1 MEYIKEICA
10 DFSGEG
16 LFDYITA
23 VQGDSARG
31 VRIKIIANNQQYIPE
46 SGASAVLRAKKP
58 DGTYILNDGA
68 IEDGG
73 TIKAM
78 FGEQMTAAVG
88 NCRCELTL
96 YGANGGTLTTVK
108 FILKVSPASLAPDIE
123 SKDEFQSLENALT
136 DVKKSSGIAQAALE
150 AATEALEK
158 TGEVETEIASHI
170 TAAEQATT
178 AANAAASNANEKA
191 SAANT
196 AAGTANTAAQNAN
209 NKAAAANTAA
219 NAANTAAQN
228 AGDKA
233 TAADT
238 AAGTAN
244 TAAQNANSKASA
256 ANTAATSATTAAER
270 ANAAAEQAEEIV
282 RAAEGIITRY
292 GVHFGGAANTG
303 ETVSRLYNA
312 VGLVAGVGTDTEA
325 PQNDFDNIFPWNA
338 RRRCCGYWDAN
349 GNFVVNAYKGE
360 PGYTEDGTNGEVWI
374 EHSLFYF
381 KHEYGGTDE
390 TIVISAAKL
399 AGFEPAPIFQ
409 KNGNKDA
416 PYQKAYTPAFP
427 MATVDNKPTSRAGVF
442 SGLYSLNS
450 AMTDARKA
458 GANYTTT
465 TAAEQYTECLY
476 MWVEFATRNLQS
488 VMVGAT
494 GMPYTDGDTATV
506 AETGVNRIV
515 VSNAVAAKYVVGQ
528 TIGIGAS
535 LGSTAIANNRIVTAI
550 ETYDDANKAI
560 SFDGAAVNIA
570 VGNIIFALAWKNGS
584 CASVIASSGSPVSN
598 TSGKYNCVYRGK
610 ETPYGNSFEWI
621 SDILLKREGAGTEE
635 SPYTYTPQY
644 LPDATKY
651 ANGTITEDY
660 VPMNFKLPTADGYVK
675 RLGIDSRFPWVR
687 LPCETG
693 AGSTTYY
700 SDYYYFPRYATCAA
714 RVGGDWSN
722 GSLAGPCYWNCYD
735 APSSAGVD
743 SRARLSYHRN

>member
-1 MEYIKEICA
+1 
-10 DFSGEG
+10 
-16 LFDYITA
+16 
-23 VQGDSARG
+23 
-31 VRIKIIANNQQYIPE
+31 
-46 SGASAVLRAKKP
+46 
-58 DGTYILNDGA
+58 
-68 IEDGG
+68 
-73 TIKAM
+73 
-78 FGEQMTAAVG
+78 MTACA
-88 NCRCELTL
+88 LSP
-96 YGANGGTLTTVK
+96 
-108 FILKVSPASLAPDIE
+108 SPA
-123 SKDEFQSLENALT
+123 
-136 DVKKSSGIAQAALE
+136 VKVTSAALSK
-150 AATEALEK
+150 ATARA
-158 TGEVETEIASHI
+158 II
-170 TAAEQATT
+170 PQREQRRQPL
-178 AANAAASNANEKA
+178 NLC
-191 SAANT
+191 SA
-196 AAGTANTAAQNAN
+196 
-209 NKAAAANTAA
+209 KAAAANTAA

-390 TIVISAAKL
+390 TIVISATKL

-675 RLGIDSRFPWVR
+675 RRGIDSRFPWVR

-714 RVGGDWSN
+714 RVGGYW
-722 GSLAGPCYWNCYD
+722 GSGSDAGPCCWRCSA
-735 APSSAGVD
+735 APSNTGGD
-743 SRARLSYHRN
+743 YRARLSYHRN

>member
-1 MEYIKEICA
+1 MEQ
-10 DFSGEG
+10 
-16 LFDYITA
+16 TA
-23 VQGDSARG
+23 
-31 VRIKIIANNQQYIPE
+31 KY
-46 SGASAVLRAKKP
+46 
-58 DGTYILNDGA
+58 
-68 IEDGG
+68 
-73 TIKAM
+73 
-78 FGEQMTAAVG
+78 
-88 NCRCELTL
+88 
-96 YGANGGTLTTVK
+96 
-108 FILKVSPASLAPDIE
+108 
-123 SKDEFQSLENALT
+123 
-136 DVKKSSGIAQAALE
+136 
-150 AATEALEK
+150 
-158 TGEVETEIASHI
+158 
-170 TAAEQATT
+170 
-178 AANAAASNANEKA
+178 
-191 SAANT
+191 
-196 AAGTANTAAQNAN
+196 
-209 NKAAAANTAA
+209 
-219 NAANTAAQN
+219 
-228 AGDKA
+228 
-233 TAADT
+233 
-238 AAGTAN
+238 
-244 TAAQNANSKASA
+244 
-256 ANTAATSATTAAER
+256 
-270 ANAAAEQAEEIV
+270 
-282 RAAEGIITRY
+282 
-292 GVHFGGAANTG
+292 
-303 ETVSRLYNA
+303 
-312 VGLVAGVGTDTEA
+312 
-325 PQNDFDNIFPWNA
+325 
-338 RRRCCGYWDAN
+338 
-349 GNFVVNAYKGE
+349 
-360 PGYTEDGTNGEVWI
+360 
-374 EHSLFYF
+374 
-381 KHEYGGTDE
+381 GTDE
-390 TIVISAAKL
+390 TIVISATKL

-442 SGLYSLNS
+442 SDLYSLNS

-494 GMPYTDGDTATV
+494 NMPYTASDTATV
-506 AETGVNRIV
+506 AETGANRIV

-560 SFDGAAVNIA
+560 SFDGAAVNIV

-598 TSGKYNCVYRGK
+598 TNGKYNCVYRGK

-675 RLGIDSRFPWVR
+675 RLGIDSRFPWAR
-687 LPCETG
+687 LPCEIG

-714 RVGGDWSN
+714 RVGGGWGF
-722 GSLAGPCYWNCYD
+722 GSSAGPCCWYCGS
-735 APSSAGVD
+735 APSGTSVGF
-743 SRARLSYHRN
+743 RARLSYHRN

>member
-1 MEYIKEICA
+1 MEYIKEIYA

-31 VRIKIIANNQQYIPE
+31 IRIKIIANNQQYIPE
-46 SGASAVLRAKKP
+46 TGATAVLRAKKP
-58 DGTYILNDGA
+58 DGTYILNNGT
-68 IEDGG
+68 IEEGG
-73 TIKAM
+73 TVKVM
-78 FGEQMTAAVG
+78 FTEQMTAAVG

-96 YGANGGTLTTVK
+96 YGANGGTITTVK
-108 FILKVSPASLAPDIE
+108 FILKVSPASLDPEIE
-123 SKDEFQSLENALT
+123 STDEFQALEKELAE
-136 DVKKSSGIAQAALE
+136 VRKSSSVAQAALE
-150 AATEALEK
+150 TATEALEK
-158 TGEVETEIASHI
+158 ADETEAEIASSI
-170 TAAEQATT
+170 TAAEQAT
-178 AANAAASNANEKA
+178 
-191 SAANT
+191 
-196 AAGTANTAAQNAN
+196 
-209 NKAAAANTAA
+209 AAANT
-219 NAANTAAQN
+219 
-228 AGDKA
+228 
-233 TAADT
+233 
-238 AAGTAN
+238 
-244 TAAQNANSKASA
+244 
-256 ANTAATSATTAAER
+256 
-270 ANAAAEQAEEIV
+270 AAEQAEEIV
-282 RAAEGIITRY
+282 KTAEGIITRY
-292 GVHFGGAANTG
+292 GVRFGGAANTG

-338 RRRCCGYWDAN
+338 RRRCCGYWDTD

-360 PGYTEDGTNGEVWI
+360 PGYAEDGTNGEVWI

-381 KHEYGGTDE
+381 KHDYGETDE
-390 TIVISAAKL
+390 TVVISATKL

-442 SGLYSLNS
+442 SDLYSLNS

-494 GMPYTDGDTATV
+494 NMPYTASDTATV
-506 AETGVNRIV
+506 AETGANRIV

-560 SFDGAAVNIA
+560 SFDGAAVNIV

-598 TSGKYNCVYRGK
+598 TNGKYNCVYRGK

-675 RLGIDSRFPWVR
+675 RLGIDSRFPWAR

-700 SDYYYFPRYATCAA
+700 SDYYYPPHYATCAA
-714 RVGGDWSN
+714 RVGGYWNS
-722 GSLAGPCYWNCYD
+722 GSYAGPCYWGCSS
-735 APSSAGVD
+735 APSNASVYY
-743 SRARLSYHRN
+743 RARLSYHRN

>member
-1 MEYIKEICA
+1 M
-10 DFSGEG
+10 
-16 LFDYITA
+16 
-23 VQGDSARG
+23 
-31 VRIKIIANNQQYIPE
+31 
-46 SGASAVLRAKKP
+46 
-58 DGTYILNDGA
+58 
-68 IEDGG
+68 
-73 TIKAM
+73 
-78 FGEQMTAAVG
+78 
-88 NCRCELTL
+88 
-96 YGANGGTLTTVK
+96 
-108 FILKVSPASLAPDIE
+108 
-123 SKDEFQSLENALT
+123 
-136 DVKKSSGIAQAALE
+136 
-150 AATEALEK
+150 
-158 TGEVETEIASHI
+158 
-170 TAAEQATT
+170 
-178 AANAAASNANEKA
+178 
-191 SAANT
+191 
-196 AAGTANTAAQNAN
+196 
-209 NKAAAANTAA
+209 
-219 NAANTAAQN
+219 
-228 AGDKA
+228 
-233 TAADT
+233 
-238 AAGTAN
+238 
-244 TAAQNANSKASA
+244 
-256 ANTAATSATTAAER
+256 
-270 ANAAAEQAEEIV
+270 
-282 RAAEGIITRY
+282 
-292 GVHFGGAANTG
+292 HFGGAANTG

-312 VGLVAGVGTDTEA
+312 VGLVAGVGTDAEA

-390 TIVISAAKL
+390 TIVISATKL

-409 KNGNKDA
+409 KNGNRDA

-442 SGLYSLNS
+442 SDLYSLNS

-494 GMPYTDGDTATV
+494 NMPYTASDTATV
-506 AETGVNRIV
+506 AETGANRIV

-598 TSGKYNCVYRGK
+598 TNGKYNCVYRGK

-621 SDILLKREGAGTEE
+621 SDILLKREGTGTEE

-687 LPCETG
+687 LPCEAG

-700 SDYYYFPRYATCAA
+700 SDYCYLPHYATCVA
-714 RVGGDWSN
+714 RVGGSWN
-722 GSLAGPCYWNCYD
+722 YGSDAGPCYWDCYV
-735 APSSAGVD
+735 APSDSSVD